1 VRQQREVTIRQVLRS
16 KRVSV
21 ALLCCG
27 WYEGFGT
34 AAEDKAQARDAEAR
48 AAQRYNLGRLS
59 AKDEG
64 EVDRKTNV
72 VLARTGE

>member
-1 VRQQREVTIRQVLRS
+1 VN
-16 KRVSV
+16 
-21 ALLCCG
+21 
-27 WYEGFGT
+27 EGFGT

-48 AAQRYNLGRLS
+48 VALRYTSGRLS

-64 EVDRKTNV
+64 ELDRKTNV